1 MKITMYHPAT
11 NGLRDHILQH
21 GLDGSGDRIV
31 GLLSTPPEGKP
42 DWVDLW
48 EVEVDEQFLSDVQT
62 DMAVLRTA
70 VTPDFVRL
78 HEPELSPSLTL

>member
-1 MKITMYHPAT
+1 MYHPAT
-11 NGLRDHILQH
+11 NGLRDHIFQN

-31 GLLSTPPEGKP
+31 GLLTNPPDDKP

-48 EVEVDEQFLSDVQT
+48 EVEVDEQFLSDAQT

-70 VTPDFVRL
+70 VPPDYVRL
-78 HEPELSPSLTL
+78 HEPELSQSMAP